1 MFRDNVLIGPLIAL
15 FETDAPIILNA
26 KQLKNFE
33 KKERS
38 SAYVPELGSG
48 NPKDF
53 CKKSESV

>member
-1 MFRDNVLIGPLIAL
+1 MFRDNVLRGPLIAL

-26 KQLKNFE
+26 NQLKNFV

-38 SAYVPELGSG
+38 NAYVPEWGSG

-53 CKKSESV
+53 CKKS